1 MKKPTPRGEA
11 TAQTGVES
19 HSTCISETKRETSKC
34 RNWCEQALSYQAPST
49 LQLPPLHGTQH
60 KTWEKGRFANT
71 PENLL
76 LNNIPQQ
83 CSPMFLAPETDFV
96 EDNFSMDWGDRWDGL
111 GMIWAHYIH
120 RALYFYCYN
129 ISSTSDCQ
137 ALDTRGWGPLFYR
150 LQSKQVMDKW
160 PTPALFFFWG
170 YLTDMPY

>member
-34 RNWCEQALSYQAPST
+34 RNWCEQVLSYQAPST

-96 EDNFSMDWGDRWDGL
+96 EDNFSMDWAGVAWDGDDSSASDLLCTLFLLLSAPPQIIRHWILRL
-111 GMIWAHYIH
+111 G
-120 RALYFYCYN
+120 
-129 ISSTSDCQ
+129 D
-137 ALDTRGWGPLFYR
+137 
-150 LQSKQVMDKW
+150 
-160 PTPALFFFWG
+160 PAPELLEGAW
-170 YLTDMPY
+170 LC